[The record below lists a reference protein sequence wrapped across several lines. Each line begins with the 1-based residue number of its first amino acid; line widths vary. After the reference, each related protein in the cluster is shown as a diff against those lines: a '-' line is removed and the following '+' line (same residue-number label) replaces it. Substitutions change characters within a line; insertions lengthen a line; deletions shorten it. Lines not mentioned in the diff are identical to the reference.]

1 MSSKALLVIVF
12 VVAAFAS
19 ASPAAQS
26 IAAPSLD
33 YDYYK
38 VKVQPIFMARSL
50 PASVITT
57 PPCTVFLWVCAPA
70 ATASAAVQETAIQT
84 ASFLRNW

>member
-1 MSSKALLVIVF
+1 MGVIVSNKALLVIVL
-12 VVAAFAS
+12 VVAAS

-50 PASVITT
+50 PASVIIT
-57 PPCTVFLWVCAPA
+57 AP
-70 ATASAAVQETAIQT
+70 
-84 ASFLRNW
+84 

>member
-1 MSSKALLVIVF
+1 MGVIVSSKALLVIVY

-57 PPCTVFLWVCAPA
+57 PP
-70 ATASAAVQETAIQT
+70 
-84 ASFLRNW
+84 

>member
-1 MSSKALLVIVF
+1 LLLIVL

-33 YDYYK
+33 YDYS
-38 VKVQPIFMARSL
+38 MRL
-50 PASVITT
+50 
-57 PPCTVFLWVCAPA
+57 
-70 ATASAAVQETAIQT
+70 
-84 ASFLRNW
+84 